1 MKHNGYFCAI
11 CVLLVLLSSAC
22 IDREA
27 PVDKKKLLGDDF
39 RLFQGT
45 IAWNLAKAVQDE
57 NADEIRRQVQD
68 KNIPIDYKEDR
79 WKQTLLM
86 LATHNN
92 KKESVKA
99 LLELGANPNVP
110 CDTIRYRGD
119 NSVIIASRF
128 SRVSP
133 EILKMLLEYGGDPN
147 SVERGVQQDNL
158 GNWIPARHF
167 ALFEAV
173 DLDGDYEKVRML
185 VEAGADVNMQTED
198 TGAGAMY
205 VALKFDRMDVLLY
218 LLEQGADYNRKFKR
232 MDVISS
238 KDSAYY
244 KSFYVDILYMLRL
257 RAYPLDS
264 KKHKEKLKVIDFLK
278 ERGMDYWKSPVSDWA
293 LTVIK
298 REISPKDE
306 KELQEYLKR
315 Y

>member
-45 IAWNLAKAVQDE
+45 IAWDLAKAVQDE

-133 EILKMLLEYGGDPN
+133 EILKMLLEYGGNPN
-147 SVERGVQQDNL
+147 STERGVQQDNL

-167 ALFEAV
+167 ALYDAISSE
-173 DLDGDYEKVRML
+173 GDFEKVRIL

-198 TGAGAMY
+198 TGEGATIY
-205 VALKFDRMDVLLY
+205 CTYLVGRMDVMLY
-218 LLEQGADYNRKFKR
+218 LLEHGANYYGKFE
-232 MDVISS
+232 MTNCDPPS
-238 KDSAYY
+238 YTT
-244 KSFYVDILYMLRL
+244 FYVDILYILRL
-257 RAYPLDS
+257 CIYPLNSMQYKD
-264 KKHKEKLKVIDFLK
+264 KLKVIDFLK
-278 ERGMDYWKSPVSDWA
+278 KKGMDYWKSPIPNDA
-293 LTVIK
+293 IEIIK
-298 REISPKDE
+298 RDIAPKNVE
-306 KELQEYLKR
+306 ELQEYLKR

>member
-133 EILKMLLEYGGDPN
+133 EILKMLLEYGGNPN
-147 SVERGVQQDNL
+147 STERGVQQDNL

-205 VALKFDRMDVLLY
+205 VALTFDRMDVLLY
-218 LLEQGADYNRKFKR
+218 LLEHGADYNRKFKR
-232 MDVISS
+232 IDVISS

-244 KSFYVDILYMLRL
+244 KSFYVDRNGLLEVTCLRL
-257 RAYPLDS
+257 GFNCY
-264 KKHKEKLKVIDFLK
+264 K
-278 ERGMDYWKSPVSDWA
+278 
-293 LTVIK
+293 T
-298 REISPKDE
+298 
-306 KELQEYLKR
+306 
-315 Y
+315 